1 MEIGF
6 DIKNKEFLVFVVS
19 AVASSN
25 FFSSDYLSDLVS
37 KPNETGSV
45 DLSDLRI
52 KIDNEAKQGGG
63 KIKFTKYYFQ

>member
-1 MEIGF
+1 MELGS
-6 DIKNKEFLVFVVS
+6 DIKNKKKIFLVFIVAAVS
-19 AVASSN
+19 SSN

-52 KIDNEAKQGGG
+52 KIDKEAKQGGG
-63 KIKFTKYYFQ
+63 KD